1 MLISHLKKLLL
12 FILLLFT
19 FSCTVNKI
27 SNTHG
32 FRLIEKKYDKI
43 LINKTNKNDV
53 RNMIG
58 PPSSKS
64 KFDDTW
70 IYIERKKTNQSLVKL
85 GKKRIDKNNVMLIKF
100 NSMGLVSD
108 KEIMDIS
115 KMNDIKIAQK
125 KTIKKYEQ
133 DDFFYNILSVLR
145 EKINAPTRNKK

>member
-1 MLISHLKKLLL
+1 MKKLLL

-108 KEIMDIS
+108 KEIMDIN

-133 DDFFYNILSVLR
+133 NDFFYNILSVLR

>member
-108 KEIMDIS
+108 KEIMDIN

>member
-1 MLISHLKKLLL
+1 MKKLLI
-12 FILLLFT
+12 FALLLFT

-70 IYIERKKTNQSLVKL
+70 IYIERKKTNQSLIKL

-108 KEIMDIS
+108 KKIMDIN
-115 KMNDIKIAQK
+115 KMNDLKIAQK

>member
-1 MLISHLKKLLL
+1 MKKLLL

-70 IYIERKKTNQSLVKL
+70 IYIERKKTNQ
-85 GKKRIDKNNVMLIKF
+85 
-100 NSMGLVSD
+100 
-108 KEIMDIS
+108 
-115 KMNDIKIAQK
+115 
-125 KTIKKYEQ
+125 
-133 DDFFYNILSVLR
+133 
-145 EKINAPTRNKK
+145 

>member
-1 MLISHLKKLLL
+1 MKKLLL

-43 LINKTNKNDV
+43 IINKTNKNDV

>member
-1 MLISHLKKLLL
+1 
-12 FILLLFT
+12 
-19 FSCTVNKI
+19 
-27 SNTHG
+27 
-32 FRLIEKKYDKI
+32 
-43 LINKTNKNDV
+43 
-53 RNMIG
+53 MIG

-108 KEIMDIS
+108 KEIMDIN

>member
-1 MLISHLKKLLL
+1 MKKLLL